1 MGEIERDF
9 SFVYKDYDGNK
20 VELLPKTVGSQVLLS
35 NGYTAKDH
43 VNDDRHLLESEKER
57 LVKTNLPSGYVTL
70 GKDGYIPTEFID
82 KSFTSIR
89 QEYNTIADMLA
100 DSKKAWELALE
111 NVGGDVDKL
120 IYNFSDFS
128 YDESKPVDPEEGC
141 DKEYWMDFLGPDNDF
156 DQTVNRENLL
166 YRIAP
171 YGSSNS
177 RFYPSEDWKSIFDK
191 EHDLRWKL
199 FALKAPGYS
208 GNKSGVSFNDG
219 PRVIYTR
226 ADNLSNTQAYTHPL
240 LLLMKAEAEAR
251 TGDYTAAL
259 ADLNIL
265 RKYRYTGDGIELSGL
280 TGDALLEEILK
291 ERRREQPLVSIQ
303 RTIDLKRYALDAGK
317 PWSKQTI
324 EHQCG
329 NKTYTKSI
337 TDAYF
342 QSLPIDNAILEYNP
356 QWGIGINTDNYE
368 PYNAD

>member
-43 VNDDRHLLESEKER
+43 VNDDRHLLESEKDR

-70 GKDGYIPTEFID
+70 GKDGYIPAEFID

-166 YRIAP
+166 YRI
-171 YGSSNS
+171 
-177 RFYPSEDWKSIFDK
+177 
-191 EHDLRWKL
+191 
-199 FALKAPGYS
+199 
-208 GNKSGVSFNDG
+208 
-219 PRVIYTR
+219 
-226 ADNLSNTQAYTHPL
+226 
-240 LLLMKAEAEAR
+240 
-251 TGDYTAAL
+251 L
-259 ADLNIL
+259 AH
-265 RKYRYTGDGIELSGL
+265 S
-280 TGDALLEEILK
+280 
-291 ERRREQPLVSIQ
+291 
-303 RTIDLKRYALDAGK
+303 
-317 PWSKQTI
+317 
-324 EHQCG
+324 
-329 NKTYTKSI
+329 
-337 TDAYF
+337 
-342 QSLPIDNAILEYNP
+342 
-356 QWGIGINTDNYE
+356 
-368 PYNAD
+368 